1 MPDVK
6 TDPDSLHAA
15 ADELRSE
22 SKRLGSILAGLE
34 QEAAGLRERWDGGA
48 RDAYDR
54 AQRQWSSTLDEMT
67 TLLTKIATATDGI
80 ADRFVHADDHSATL
94 FTSSGNASGSV

>member
-6 TDPDSLHAA
+6 TDPDSLYAA

-22 SKRLGSILAGLE
+22 SKRLETILAGLE
-34 QEAAGLRERWDGGA
+34 HEAAGLRDRWDGGA

-54 AQRQWSSTLDEMT
+54 AQRQWTHTVDEMT
-67 TLLTKIATATDGI
+67 TLLAKIAKATDGM

-94 FTSSGNASGSV
+94 FTSSGNASGSA